1 MFETEIPQR
10 YESWGKLSKWI
21 WRKAMKGGKFSLG
34 SVRRKTH
41 TVKDW
46 RDDEMTCCGYK
57 REKAHGTWPYFWP
70 VARVVANQNPLGFGT
85 GPLLKVCVDFGVE
98 KQKQRTKSQK
108 ARQERERLREREM
121 RLVMF
126 GENNHSSE
134 RRADVKEKKTRI
146 CLCVT
151 FGLLLFFLNPD
162 DELMITT
169 FRAFVI

>member
-1 MFETEIPQR
+1 MTLFLACGQSGGQPKPTRVWHGAATE
-10 YESWGKLSKWI
+10 
-21 WRKAMKGGKFSLG
+21 SL
-34 SVRRKTH
+34 
-41 TVKDW
+41 
-46 RDDEMTCCGYK
+46 CGL
-57 REKAHGTWPYFWP
+57 W
-70 VARVVANQNPLGFGT
+70 
-85 GPLLKVCVDFGVE
+85 VE